1 MATNVASQK
10 VYGILSSRCISVGRR
25 RGVCL
30 ELDRVT
36 HMVRARSPQ
45 VASPHKGRT
54 ATTVEETWFLQE
66 NQGGH
71 GLTQVACP
79 YNPRP
84 RIKSRKGPFCVFSA
98 QTELPKACCFEFNV
112 TMQDTMTGLCAI
124 EGHCACLYKPKLQLG
139 EAQGCGPWLFQSMA
153 QKSWAPL
160 LH

>member
-1 MATNVASQK
+1 M
-10 VYGILSSRCISVGRR
+10 
-25 RGVCL
+25 
-30 ELDRVT
+30 
-36 HMVRARSPQ
+36 
-45 VASPHKGRT
+45 
-54 ATTVEETWFLQE
+54 TVEETWFLQE

-84 RIKSRKGPFCVFSA
+84 HIKSRKGPFCVFSA

-112 TMQDTMTGLCAI
+112 TMQDTMTGLRAV
-124 EGHCACLYKPKLQLG
+124 EGHCACLYKPNLQLG